1 MGNLL
6 NNQINPE
13 LLNELNEQTDF
24 TETEINKFYG
34 EFIKDYPDG
43 FIRFDEYKKKFFGK
57 QPVSDKYA
65 EHLFK
70 SIDLNKDDKIDFKE
84 FLTSISITS
93 TRENFEDKIRFLF
106 KIFDID
112 QDGYIS
118 LAEIIEMLSVMRNV
132 IQSIIKDD
140 KNNDYKSPGKIT
152 DEIFRKMDKNNDN
165 LISLNEFIKAA
176 KSDPKILFKLRFIE

>member
-1 MGNLL
+1 M
-6 NNQINPE
+6 
-13 LLNELNEQTDF
+13 
-24 TETEINKFYG
+24 
-34 EFIKDYPDG
+34 
-43 FIRFDEYKKKFFGK
+43 
-57 QPVSDKYA
+57 
-65 EHLFK
+65 H
-70 SIDLNKDDKIDFKE
+70 
-84 FLTSISITS
+84 
-93 TRENFEDKIRFLF
+93 LF